1 MGGKYILDVI
11 LLVLENGGACS
22 NTCCNF
28 AGLNNRKLESCAPL
42 QKQFVGTKCSE
53 VPTSGATALEL
64 VQIGAKD
71 KMNE

>member
-1 MGGKYILDVI
+1 MGGNYILDVI
-11 LLVLENGGACS
+11 LLVLENGGAYS

-28 AGLNNRKLESCAPL
+28 AGLNNRKLESHAPF
-42 QKQFVGTKCSE
+42 QKQFVSTKCSE
-53 VPTSGATALEL
+53 VPTSGAAAVEL